1 MNITY
6 GILYNVFQVLDT
18 DDDRLKQ
25 IIPCLSILLKKS
37 ENDIANII
45 QKLPWEIIYRFL
57 RRREKIKA
65 YWTYGFFL
73 PKSRI
78 TTYTYP
84 NFKIKFL
91 FNNGSHL
98 EIRDYFRFRWNTSF
112 TAFFI
117 IFQNSFYSFAKTMN
131 PKHEDLKVMSTSLVN
146 HSICFSLD

>member
-65 YWTYGFFL
+65 CWAYCFFL

-78 TTYTYP
+78 TIYTYSDI
-84 NFKIKFL
+84 KIKFS
-91 FNNGSHL
+91 FNNGSNL
-98 EIRDYFRFRWNTSF
+98 EIRDYFRFRWNLFLSF
-112 TAFFI
+112 FKTVFI
-117 IFQNSFYSFAKTMN
+117 LL
-131 PKHEDLKVMSTSLVN
+131 PKPWILNMRAWRLWILVWW
-146 HSICFSLD
+146 IT

>member
-65 YWTYGFFL
+65 CWAYCFFL

-78 TTYTYP
+78 TTYTYS
-84 NFKIKFL
+84 NIKIKFS
-91 FNNGSHL
+91 FNNGSNL
-98 EIRDYFRFRWNTSF
+98 EIRDYFRFRWNLFLSF
-112 TAFFI
+112 FKTVFI
-117 IFQNSFYSFAKTMN
+117 LL
-131 PKHEDLKVMSTSLVN
+131 PKPWILNMRTWRLWILVWW
-146 HSICFSLD
+146 IT

>member
-6 GILYNVFQVLDT
+6 EILYNVFQVLDT

-65 YWTYGFFL
+65 CWAYCFFL

-78 TTYTYP
+78 TIYTYS
-84 NFKIKFL
+84 NIKIKFS
-91 FNNGSHL
+91 FNNGSNL
-98 EIRDYFRFRWNTSF
+98 EIRDYFRFRWNLFLSF
-112 TAFFI
+112 FKTVFI
-117 IFQNSFYSFAKTMN
+117 LL
-131 PKHEDLKVMSTSLVN
+131 PKPWILNMRTWRLWILVWW
-146 HSICFSLD
+146 IT

>member
-65 YWTYGFFL
+65 CWAYCFFL

-78 TTYTYP
+78 TIYTYS
-84 NFKIKFL
+84 NIKIKFS
-91 FNNGSHL
+91 FNNGSNL
-98 EIRDYFRFRWNTSF
+98 EIRDYFRFRWNLFLSF
-112 TAFFI
+112 FKPVFI
-117 IFQNSFYSFAKTMN
+117 LL
-131 PKHEDLKVMSTSLVN
+131 PKPWILNMRAWRLWILVWW
-146 HSICFSLD
+146 IT

>member
-6 GILYNVFQVLDT
+6 GILHNVFQVLDT

-65 YWTYGFFL
+65 CWAYCFFL

-78 TTYTYP
+78 TIYTYS
-84 NFKIKFL
+84 NIKIKFS
-91 FNNGSHL
+91 FNNGSNL
-98 EIRDYFRFRWNTSF
+98 EIRDYFRFRWNLFLSF
-112 TAFFI
+112 FKTVFI
-117 IFQNSFYSFAKTMN
+117 LL
-131 PKHEDLKVMSTSLVN
+131 PKPWILNMRTWRLWILVWW
-146 HSICFSLD
+146 IT

>member
-65 YWTYGFFL
+65 CWAYCFFL

-78 TTYTYP
+78 TIYTYSDI
-84 NFKIKFL
+84 KIKFS
-91 FNNGSHL
+91 FNNGSNL
-98 EIRDYFRFRWNTSF
+98 EIRDYFRFRWNLFLSF
-112 TAFFI
+112 FKTVFI
-117 IFQNSFYSFAKTMN
+117 LL
-131 PKHEDLKVMSTSLVN
+131 PKPWILNMRTWRLWILVWW
-146 HSICFSLD
+146 IT

>member
-65 YWTYGFFL
+65 CWAYCFFL

-78 TTYTYP
+78 TIYTYS
-84 NFKIKFL
+84 NIKIKFS
-91 FNNGSHL
+91 FNNGSNL
-98 EIRDYFRFRWNTSF
+98 EIRDYFRFRWNLFLSF
-112 TAFFI
+112 FKTVFI
-117 IFQNSFYSFAKTMN
+117 LL
-131 PKHEDLKVMSTSLVN
+131 PKPWILNMRTWRLWILVWW
-146 HSICFSLD
+146 IT

>member
-65 YWTYGFFL
+65 CWAYCFFL

-78 TTYTYP
+78 TIYTYS
-84 NFKIKFL
+84 NIKIKFS
-91 FNNGSHL
+91 FNNGSNL
-98 EIRDYFRFRWNTSF
+98 EIRDYFRFRWNLFLSF
-112 TAFFI
+112 FKTVFI
-117 IFQNSFYSFAKTMN
+117 LL
-131 PKHEDLKVMSTSLVN
+131 PKPWILNMRTWRLLILVWW
-146 HSICFSLD
+146 IT